1 MLINRIGDFA
11 HSISPFYNNPIRYE
25 FIHDFIVYIEGQTYL
40 IRHNSDEQTLKT
52 VILANISQ
60 QMPNVGAG
68 SFSFT
73 YLLYMR
79 ERFSAVGASCARD
92 IARKP

>member
-1 MLINRIGDFA
+1 MESRKLNGSEIQI
-11 HSISPFYNNPIRYE
+11 
-25 FIHDFIVYIEGQTYL
+25 
-40 IRHNSDEQTLKT
+40 
-52 VILANISQ
+52 
-60 QMPNVGAG
+60 G

-92 IARKP
+92 IVRKP

>member
-1 MLINRIGDFA
+1 
-11 HSISPFYNNPIRYE
+11 
-25 FIHDFIVYIEGQTYL
+25 
-40 IRHNSDEQTLKT
+40 
-52 VILANISQ
+52 
-60 QMPNVGAG
+60 MPLVGAG

-73 YLLYMR
+73 YLLYMS

>member
-1 MLINRIGDFA
+1 M
-11 HSISPFYNNPIRYE
+11 H
-25 FIHDFIVYIEGQTYL
+25 
-40 IRHNSDEQTLKT
+40 LKPPDIT
-52 VILANISQ
+52 ES
-60 QMPNVGAG
+60 AG

-79 ERFSAVGASCARD
+79 EHFSAVGASCARD

>member
-1 MLINRIGDFA
+1 MF
-11 HSISPFYNNPIRYE
+11 SPNCL
-25 FIHDFIVYIEGQTYL
+25 V
-40 IRHNSDEQTLKT
+40 
-52 VILANISQ
+52 ANYTPWVCICQSLL
-60 QMPNVGAG
+60 GELSG

>member
-1 MLINRIGDFA
+1 M
-11 HSISPFYNNPIRYE
+11 
-25 FIHDFIVYIEGQTYL
+25 IVT
-40 IRHNSDEQTLKT
+40 
-52 VILANISQ
+52 
-60 QMPNVGAG
+60 G

-79 ERFSAVGASCARD
+79 EHFSAVGASCARD

>member
-1 MLINRIGDFA
+1 MPGAVTNRFYRVG
-11 HSISPFYNNPIRYE
+11 SPENVVKNGKLNNP
-25 FIHDFIVYIEGQTYL
+25 
-40 IRHNSDEQTLKT
+40 TLT
-52 VILANISQ
+52 S
-60 QMPNVGAG
+60 G

>member
-1 MLINRIGDFA
+1 MVQE
-11 HSISPFYNNPIRYE
+11 SE
-25 FIHDFIVYIEGQTYL
+25 FPPT
-40 IRHNSDEQTLKT
+40 
-52 VILANISQ
+52 
-60 QMPNVGAG
+60 G

>member
-1 MLINRIGDFA
+1 MNLIFFLTKSRGKCYNSRKKVGREATRPYQKQSTFA
-11 HSISPFYNNPIRYE
+11 LTSESCFGI
-25 FIHDFIVYIEGQTYL
+25 FILTHFL
-40 IRHNSDEQTLKT
+40 LKCQ
-52 VILANISQ
+52 ASF
-60 QMPNVGAG
+60 PNLTG

>member
-1 MLINRIGDFA
+1 MG
-11 HSISPFYNNPIRYE
+11 
-25 FIHDFIVYIEGQTYL
+25 FIAKSRDRGE
-40 IRHNSDEQTLKT
+40 
-52 VILANISQ
+52 ILSQ
-60 QMPNVGAG
+60 GVVRCNTTIFNGELATG